1 MWKPIAIVCGCV
13 LCLIGCAAQQ
23 EAWQPAQGPLATR
36 WAKDVSPRNALPE
49 YPRPQMVREAWMN
62 LNGLWDYAITPKAD
76 PVPQK
81 YDGRILVPYPVES
94 ALSGVMKR
102 VDEKSRLWYRRTF
115 ETPSKWAGQRILLHF
130 GAVDWETTVWVN
142 GREVGRHQGGYDGF
156 DFDITDAL
164 KPSGPQELIVG
175 VWDPTSS
182 GTQPRGKQ
190 VLKPEGIWYTPTTGI
205 WQTVW
210 VEPVPKAYISEVR
223 VTPDVDKQEVEVSVS
238 FVGLPL
244 GSPNANNFSYG
255 FEVFDGD
262 RKIAESPMG
271 SSPSVRLK
279 IPNPKLWSPDSP
291 HLYSLR
297 VRTGPRF
304 AVKEN
309 WWGDRVESYFGM
321 RKISLGKDEKGITRL
336 MLNNKFV
343 FQNGMLDQGFWPDGL
358 YTAPTDEALRY
369 DIEMTKKLGF
379 NLARKH
385 VKVEPERWYYWCDK
399 LGLLVWQDM
408 PSGDASVGPNRGEI
422 TRTADSAKIYEKELK
437 SLIDGRR
444 NHPSIVMW
452 VVFNEGWGQFDT
464 VRLTNW
470 VKQYDPTRLANCA
483 SGWNDFPAGDVID
496 MHNYPG
502 PGSPKPT
509 DTRAAVLGEFGGLGL
524 GVDGHTWAKRT
535 WGYRG
540 MGGANELTSRYVK
553 LLQKAYSLKEN
564 PGLSAI
570 VYTQTTDVE
579 TEANGMMT
587 YDRALVKGDL
597 EKIAAANR
605 GQFPPAPV
613 VKTLIPTSQHE
624 PQTWQYTTEKPSEGW
639 QKAEFDASAW
649 KTGPGGFGTRGTPG
663 AVVGTEWKTAD
674 IWARREFDLPAGNYD
689 GLLLLMHHDEDVEV
703 YLNGVLATRAGGFI
717 SDYEEFEMNFEAK
730 AALKPGKN
738 TIAVHCHQTS
748 GGQYIDV
755 GLSIAEFPK

>member
-1 MWKPIAIVCGCV
+1 MWKPIAIVCGLAFCV
-13 LCLIGCAAQQ
+13 AGCAAQSKVN
-23 EAWQPAQGPLATR
+23 EAALEGPYQPAAGPLMTR
-36 WAKDVSPRNALPE
+36 WAKDVSPKNALPE
-49 YPRPQMVREAWMN
+49 YPRPQMVREQWLN
-62 LNGLWDYAITPKAD
+62 LNGLWDYAITAKDAA
-76 PVPQK
+76 VPEK
-81 YDGRILVPYPVES
+81 YDGKILVPYPVES

-102 VDEKSRLWYRRTF
+102 VDEKSRLWYRRVF
-115 ETPSKWAGQRILLHF
+115 ETPQKWNGQRVLLHF
-130 GAVDWETTVWVN
+130 GAVDWQTTAWVN

-164 KPSGPQELIVG
+164 KPAGAQEIVVG
-175 VWDPTSS
+175 VWDPSS
-182 GTQPRGKQ
+182 AGTQPRGKQ
-190 VLKPEGIWYTPTTGI
+190 VLKPESIWYTPTTGI

-210 VEPVPKAYISEVR
+210 VEPVPKAYISGVK
-223 VTPDVDKQEVEVSVS
+223 VTPDVDKGEVEVSIGLVGGS
-238 FVGLPL
+238 NFVDGD
-244 GSPNANNFSYG
+244 F
-255 FEVFDGD
+255 FEYKVFDGD
-262 RKIAESPMG
+262 QEIGNAIG
-271 SSPSVRLK
+271 PSGIVRIK
-279 IPNPKLWSPDSP
+279 VPNPKLWSPDSP

-297 VRTGPRF
+297 MRTNSD
-304 AVKEN
+304 AVQ
-309 WWGDRVESYFGM
+309 SYFGM
-321 RKISLGKDEKGITRL
+321 RKISLGKDEKGITRI

-408 PSGDASVGPNRGEI
+408 PSGDASVGPGRGQI
-422 TRTADSAKIYEKELK
+422 TRTAESAKDYELELK
-437 SLIDGRR
+437 AMIDGRR
-444 NHPSIVMW
+444 NHPCIVMW

-464 VRLTNW
+464 VRETNW
-470 VKQYDPTRLANCA
+470 VKQYDPSRLANCA

-509 DTRAAVLGEFGGLGL
+509 ETRAAVLGEFGGLGL

-540 MGGANELTSRYVK
+540 MGGANELTRRYVT
-553 LLQKAYSLKEN
+553 LLQKAYALKEN

-605 GQFPPAPV
+605 GEMPPLPPLKV
-613 VKTLIPTSQHE
+613 VVPTSQAE
-624 PQTWQYTTEKPSEGW
+624 PANWQYTIEKPGDNWS
-639 QKAEFDASAW
+639 KVDFDVSSW
-649 KTGPGGFGTRGTPG
+649 KTGPAGFGTRGTPG
-663 AVVGTEWKTAD
+663 AVIRTEWKTSD
-674 IWARREFDLPAGNYD
+674 IWIRREIDLPAGDY
-689 GLLLLMHHDEDVEV
+689 GSALLIMHHDEDAEV
-703 YLNGVLATRAGGFI
+703 YINGIRAARAGGFI
-717 SDYEEFEMNFEAK
+717 SDYEEVDISQEAK
-730 AALKPGKN
+730 VSIKPGKN
-738 TIAVHCHQTS
+738 VIAVHCHQTT

-755 GLSIAEFPK
+755 GLSVVGPSK